1 MKYIQA
7 KISDEDYVR
16 FRNLAFESKLTM
28 SELIYNALISYAD
41 INEAII
47 ISKKGGLNDNKD
59 NSG

>member
-7 KISDEDYVR
+7 KILDEDYVR
-16 FRNLAFESKLTM
+16 FRNLAFESKMTM
-28 SELIYNALISYAD
+28 SDLIVAALHSYAD

-47 ISKKGGLNDNKD
+47 LSKKGGSDDKH